1 MKKILILFFC
11 LIFINCKNSNKTQ
24 IHDILFESLDSN
36 YSGIDFINQLTY
48 KPYLNIIEYLYYY
61 NGGGVAVGDIN
72 NDGLED
78 IFFTANQEIDRLYL
92 NMGNLQFRDITLQ
105 ANLDLSPSWSNGVTM
120 DDINNDGFIDIYISK
135 LPMEGISINQRSHN
149 LLYINNGD
157 LTFTESSSDYGVDFS
172 GFSTQST
179 FFDYDRDGDL
189 DMYLMNHATH
199 SVRSYGTIKKRKEK
213 DSVSGD
219 RFYENLLDEGKS
231 AFIEVTEK
239 SGILSSPLGYGLALT
254 TTDINDDGWLDIYV
268 GNDFHEN
275 DYIYINNKDKTFTE
289 SFKKYFKHSSR
300 FTMGIDVADLNE
312 DGKLDIFT
320 TDMMPFD
327 SKIALKSGGEDTNKL
342 TKIKSDYGFEPQYS
356 RNHFHLKKPYG
367 DYAEIGLLTKT
378 YATDWSWSVLLQDY
392 DNDGNNDIFIS
403 NGIAKRPNDLDY
415 INYLST
421 SNYSS
426 FVLTKQNEMKEE
438 LINQMPE
445 LKIPNI
451 LFKNK
456 GMLDFG
462 NIKESFFGDPSYSN
476 GSAYS
481 DLDNDGDLDLIVN
494 NINSIASILENKT
507 SKENKSL
514 TIELKN
520 NKAIKGTRVTVF
532 KSNNKVDVKEAITT
546 RGFLSSSTH
555 RLHFGLGKSI
565 VDSISV
571 RWADGKTQI
580 VNGPFKEKIQIIYN
594 SGKFKEESIDVK
606 NNFSLSVLP
615 FKHEEDIYLD
625 YEREKLIPE
634 LLSSEGPA
642 FLLADFNNDKMLDI
656 FIGGA
661 RYRPS
666 QILIATKLGYEL
678 ADIKDF
684 RIDQKYEDVS
694 AATFDADNDGDMDIY
709 VVSGGNDYKENDEL
723 MMDRIYINDGNANFS
738 RLSVALPSTN
748 GSVVVSHDIDD
759 DGYDDLFVGSRSIP
773 GGYGLSP
780 YSFIIKNTR
789 DGNFEPIVQ
798 SRLGMVTDAKW
809 GNIDMDPELELI
821 VVGDW
826 TPIIVIDENEDGKFV
841 ASKLKGGENYYGL
854 WNTIELADLNDDGKS
869 DILVGNTG
877 KNFKWQPTIE
887 SPVYLYVDDFDENEQ
902 SDPII
907 FYDFF
912 GTYRPFNTKDD
923 LGSQMPMIKKRFNK
937 YKDFSKVE
945 TIENLTGKKEKNIL
959 EIKKLT
965 ELKSMLFINKG
976 EDFDPIPLPFEAQW
990 SSIQDFFWNK
1000 ETEEIFYIG
1009 NSEEFVT
1016 ELGAQSAN
1024 PGGIIEFDNQVIHKE
1039 FLPLPISL
1047 NLRRVVKL
1055 NNDNMLLIANN
1066 DYMYILKRTND

>member
-78 IFFTANQEIDRLYL
+78 VFFTANQEIDRLYL

>member
-1 MKKILILFFC
+1 MRKILILFFC
-11 LIFINCKNSNKTQ
+11 VSLINCKDSNEMPV
-24 IHDILFESLDSN
+24 HDILFESLDSN
-36 YSGIDFINQLTY
+36 FSGIDFINQLTF

-78 IFFTANQEIDRLYL
+78 IFFTANQGIDRLYL
-92 NMGNLQFRDITLQ
+92 NMGNLQFRDITRQ
-105 ANLDLSPSWSNGVTM
+105 AKLDLSPSWSNGVTM
-120 DDINNDGFIDIYISK
+120 DDVNNDGFIDIYVSK
-135 LPMEGISINQRSHN
+135 LPMEGLFKNQSTHN

-157 LTFTESSSDYGVDFS
+157 LTFTESSNDYGLDFL

-179 FFDYDRDGDL
+179 FFDYDKDGDL

-199 SVRSYGTIKKRKEK
+199 SVRSYGTTKKRKEK
-213 DSVSGD
+213 DSISGD
-219 RFYENLLDEGKS
+219 RFYENLLDEGKNE
-231 AFIEVTEK
+231 FIEVTEK

-327 SKIALKSGGEDTNKL
+327 SKIALKSGGEDTDKL

-356 RNHFHLKKPYG
+356 RNHFHLKKSYG
-367 DYAEIGLLTKT
+367 DYAEVGLLTKT

-392 DNDGNNDIFIS
+392 DNDGINDIFIS

-415 INYLST
+415 INYLSS
-421 SNYSS
+421 SNYSN
-426 FVLTKQNEMKEE
+426 FVLTKQNKMKEE
-438 LINQMPE
+438 LIDQMPE
-445 LKIPNI
+445 LKIPNM

-456 GMLDFG
+456 GNLDFG
-462 NIKESFFGDPSYSN
+462 NINQSFFGDPSYSN

-520 NKAIKGTRVTVF
+520 NKPIKGSRVTLF
-532 KSNNKVDVKEAITT
+532 KSNDKVDVKEAITT
-546 RGFLSSSTH
+546 RGFQSSSSH
-555 RLHFGLGKSI
+555 RLHFGLGKSK

-571 RWADGKTQI
+571 RWTDGKTQ
-580 VNGPFKEKIQIIYN
+580 NLTGPFKEKIQIIYN
-594 SGKFKEESIDVK
+594 PDQLKEKSIDVK

-615 FKHEEDIYLD
+615 YKHEEDTYLD

-642 FLLADFNNDKMLDI
+642 FILEDFNNDQMLDI

-666 QILIATKLGYEL
+666 QILIANESGYEL
-678 ADIKDF
+678 ADINDF

-694 AATFDADNDGDMDIY
+694 AASFDADNDGDMDIY

-738 RLSVALPSTN
+738 RLPVSLPSTN
-748 GSVVVSHDIDD
+748 GSIVVPHDIDN

-798 SRLGMVTDAKW
+798 SRLGMITDAKW
-809 GNIDMDPELELI
+809 GNIDSDPEFELI

-826 TPIIVIDENEDGKFV
+826 TPIIVIDENENGKFV

-854 WNTIELADLNDDGKS
+854 WNTVELADLNNDGKS

-877 KNFKWQPTIE
+877 KNFKWQPTME
-887 SPVYLYVDDFDENEQ
+887 LPVYLYVDDFDDNEQ

-912 GTYRPFNTKDD
+912 GTYRPFNTKDN
-923 LGSQMPMIKKRFNK
+923 LSSQMPMIKKRFNK

-965 ELKSMLFINKG
+965 ELKSMLFINEG
-976 EDFDPIPLPFEAQW
+976 ENFKPTVLPFESQW
-990 SSIQDFFWNK
+990 SSIQDFYWSNDTK
-1000 ETEEIFYIG
+1000 EIFYVG

-1016 ELGAQSAN
+1016 ELGIQSAN
-1024 PGGIIEFDNQVIHKE
+1024 PGGIIEFNNKPIHKE

-1055 NNDNMLLIANN
+1055 NNDNILLIAN
-1066 DYMYILKRTND
+1066 DDFMYILKRTND

>member
-1 MKKILILFFC
+1 MRKILILFFC
-11 LIFINCKNSNKTQ
+11 VSLINCKDSNEMPV
-24 IHDILFESLDSN
+24 HDILFESLDSN
-36 YSGIDFINQLTY
+36 FSGIDFINQLTF

-78 IFFTANQEIDRLYL
+78 IFFTANQGIDRLYL
-92 NMGNLQFRDITLQ
+92 NMGNLQFRDITRQ
-105 ANLDLSPSWSNGVTM
+105 AKLDLSPSWSNGVTM
-120 DDINNDGFIDIYISK
+120 DDVNNDGFIDIYVSK
-135 LPMEGISINQRSHN
+135 LPMEGLFKNQSTHN

-157 LTFTESSSDYGVDFS
+157 LTFTESSNDYGLDFL

-179 FFDYDRDGDL
+179 FFDYDKDGDL

-199 SVRSYGTIKKRKEK
+199 SVRSYGTTKKRKEK
-213 DSVSGD
+213 DSISGD
-219 RFYENLLDEGKS
+219 RFYENLLDEGKNE
-231 AFIEVTEK
+231 FIEVTEK

-327 SKIALKSGGEDTNKL
+327 SKIALKSGGEDTDKL

-356 RNHFHLKKPYG
+356 RNHFHLKKSYG
-367 DYAEIGLLTKT
+367 DYAEVGLLTKT

-392 DNDGNNDIFIS
+392 DNDGINDIFIS

-415 INYLST
+415 INYLSS
-421 SNYSS
+421 SNYSN
-426 FVLTKQNEMKEE
+426 FVLTKQNKMKEE
-438 LINQMPE
+438 LIDQMPE
-445 LKIPNI
+445 LKIPNM

-456 GMLDFG
+456 GNLDFG
-462 NIKESFFGDPSYSN
+462 NINQSFFGDPSYSN

-520 NKAIKGTRVTVF
+520 NKPIKGSRVTLF
-532 KSNNKVDVKEAITT
+532 KSNDKVEVKEAITT
-546 RGFLSSSTH
+546 RGFQSSSSH
-555 RLHFGLGKSI
+555 RLHFGLGKSK

-571 RWADGKTQI
+571 RWTDGKTQ
-580 VNGPFKEKIQIIYN
+580 NLTGPFKEKIQIIYN
-594 SGKFKEESIDVK
+594 PDQLKEKSIDVK

-615 FKHEEDIYLD
+615 YKHEEDTYLD

-642 FLLADFNNDKMLDI
+642 FILEDFNNDQMLDI

-666 QILIATKLGYEL
+666 QILIANESGYEL
-678 ADIKDF
+678 ADINDF

-694 AATFDADNDGDMDIY
+694 AASFDADNDGDMDIY

-738 RLSVALPSTN
+738 RLPVSLPSTN
-748 GSVVVSHDIDD
+748 GSIVVPHDIDN

-798 SRLGMVTDAKW
+798 SRLGMITDAKW
-809 GNIDMDPELELI
+809 GNIDSDPEFELI

-826 TPIIVIDENEDGKFV
+826 TPIIVIDENENGKFV

-854 WNTIELADLNDDGKS
+854 WNTVELADLNNDGKS

-877 KNFKWQPTIE
+877 KNFKWQPTME
-887 SPVYLYVDDFDENEQ
+887 SPVYLYIDDFDDNEQ

-912 GTYRPFNTKDD
+912 GTYRPFNTKDN
-923 LGSQMPMIKKRFNK
+923 LSSQMPMIKKRFNK

-965 ELKSMLFINKG
+965 ELKSMLFINEG
-976 EDFDPIPLPFEAQW
+976 ENFKPTVLPFESQW
-990 SSIQDFFWNK
+990 SSIQDFYWSNDTK
-1000 ETEEIFYIG
+1000 EIFYVG

-1016 ELGAQSAN
+1016 ELGIQSAN
-1024 PGGIIEFDNQVIHKE
+1024 PGGIIEFNNKPIHKE

-1055 NNDNMLLIANN
+1055 NNDNILLIAN
-1066 DYMYILKRTND
+1066 DDFMYILKRTND

>member
-92 NMGNLQFRDITLQ
+92 NMGNLQFRDITQQ

-1016 ELGAQSAN
+1016 ELGVQSAN

>member
-1 MKKILILFFC
+1 
-11 LIFINCKNSNKTQ
+11 
-24 IHDILFESLDSN
+24 
-36 YSGIDFINQLTY
+36 
-48 KPYLNIIEYLYYY
+48 
-61 NGGGVAVGDIN
+61 
-72 NDGLED
+72 
-78 IFFTANQEIDRLYL
+78 
-92 NMGNLQFRDITLQ
+92 
-105 ANLDLSPSWSNGVTM
+105 
-120 DDINNDGFIDIYISK
+120 
-135 LPMEGISINQRSHN
+135 
-149 LLYINNGD
+149 
-157 LTFTESSSDYGVDFS
+157 
-172 GFSTQST
+172 
-179 FFDYDRDGDL
+179 
-189 DMYLMNHATH
+189 
-199 SVRSYGTIKKRKEK
+199 
-213 DSVSGD
+213 
-219 RFYENLLDEGKS
+219 
-231 AFIEVTEK
+231 
-239 SGILSSPLGYGLALT
+239 
-254 TTDINDDGWLDIYV
+254 
-268 GNDFHEN
+268 
-275 DYIYINNKDKTFTE
+275 
-289 SFKKYFKHSSR
+289 
-300 FTMGIDVADLNE
+300 
-312 DGKLDIFT
+312 
-320 TDMMPFD
+320 
-327 SKIALKSGGEDTNKL
+327 
-342 TKIKSDYGFEPQYS
+342 
-356 RNHFHLKKPYG
+356 
-367 DYAEIGLLTKT
+367 
-378 YATDWSWSVLLQDY
+378 
-392 DNDGNNDIFIS
+392 
-403 NGIAKRPNDLDY
+403 
-415 INYLST
+415 
-421 SNYSS
+421 
-426 FVLTKQNEMKEE
+426 MKEE

-462 NIKESFFGDPSYSN
+462 KIKESFFGDPSYSN

-826 TPIIVIDENEDGKFV
+826 TPIIVIDKNEDGKFV

-887 SPVYLYVDDFDENEQ
+887 LPVYLYVDDFDENEQ

>member
-1 MKKILILFFC
+1 
-11 LIFINCKNSNKTQ
+11 
-24 IHDILFESLDSN
+24 
-36 YSGIDFINQLTY
+36 
-48 KPYLNIIEYLYYY
+48 
-61 NGGGVAVGDIN
+61 
-72 NDGLED
+72 
-78 IFFTANQEIDRLYL
+78 
-92 NMGNLQFRDITLQ
+92 
-105 ANLDLSPSWSNGVTM
+105 
-120 DDINNDGFIDIYISK
+120 
-135 LPMEGISINQRSHN
+135 
-149 LLYINNGD
+149 
-157 LTFTESSSDYGVDFS
+157 
-172 GFSTQST
+172 
-179 FFDYDRDGDL
+179 
-189 DMYLMNHATH
+189 
-199 SVRSYGTIKKRKEK
+199 
-213 DSVSGD
+213 
-219 RFYENLLDEGKS
+219 
-231 AFIEVTEK
+231 
-239 SGILSSPLGYGLALT
+239 
-254 TTDINDDGWLDIYV
+254 
-268 GNDFHEN
+268 
-275 DYIYINNKDKTFTE
+275 
-289 SFKKYFKHSSR
+289 
-300 FTMGIDVADLNE
+300 
-312 DGKLDIFT
+312 
-320 TDMMPFD
+320 
-327 SKIALKSGGEDTNKL
+327 
-342 TKIKSDYGFEPQYS
+342 
-356 RNHFHLKKPYG
+356 
-367 DYAEIGLLTKT
+367 
-378 YATDWSWSVLLQDY
+378 
-392 DNDGNNDIFIS
+392 
-403 NGIAKRPNDLDY
+403 
-415 INYLST
+415 
-421 SNYSS
+421 
-426 FVLTKQNEMKEE
+426 MKEE

-520 NKAIKGTRVTVF
+520 KKAIKGSRVTVF

-546 RGFLSSSTH
+546 RGFQSSTTH

-678 ADIKDF
+678 ADINDF

-809 GNIDMDPELELI
+809 GNIDMDPEFELI

-841 ASKLKGGENYYGL
+841 ALSASMQSILL
-854 WNTIELADLNDDGKS
+854 WFMEYN
-869 DILVGNTG
+869 
-877 KNFKWQPTIE
+877 
-887 SPVYLYVDDFDENEQ
+887 
-902 SDPII
+902 
-907 FYDFF
+907 
-912 GTYRPFNTKDD
+912 
-923 LGSQMPMIKKRFNK
+923 
-937 YKDFSKVE
+937 
-945 TIENLTGKKEKNIL
+945 
-959 EIKKLT
+959 
-965 ELKSMLFINKG
+965 
-976 EDFDPIPLPFEAQW
+976 
-990 SSIQDFFWNK
+990 
-1000 ETEEIFYIG
+1000 
-1009 NSEEFVT
+1009 
-1016 ELGAQSAN
+1016 
-1024 PGGIIEFDNQVIHKE
+1024 
-1039 FLPLPISL
+1039 
-1047 NLRRVVKL
+1047 
-1055 NNDNMLLIANN
+1055 
-1066 DYMYILKRTND
+1066 

>member
-11 LIFINCKNSNKTQ
+11 LILIKCNKSNETYIN
-24 IHDILFESLDSN
+24 DILFESIESN
-36 YSGIDFINQLTY
+36 FSGVDFVNQLAY

-92 NMGNLQFRDITLQ
+92 NMGNLQFRDITRQ
-105 ANLDLSPSWSNGVTM
+105 AKLDLSPSWSNGVTM
-120 DDINNDGFIDIYISK
+120 DDVNNDGFIDIYVSK
-135 LPMEGISINQRSHN
+135 LPMEGLFKNQSTHN

-157 LTFTESSSDYGVDFS
+157 LTFTESSSNYGLDFL

-199 SVRSYGTIKKRKEK
+199 SVRSYGTTKKRKEK
-213 DSVSGD
+213 DSISGD
-219 RFYENLLDEGKS
+219 RFYENLLDEGKNK
-231 AFIEVTEK
+231 FIEVTDK

-254 TTDINDDGWLDIYV
+254 TTDVNDDGWLDIYV

-275 DYIYINNKDKTFTE
+275 DYLYINNGDKTFTE

-300 FTMGIDVADLNE
+300 FTMGVDVADMNE
-312 DGKLDIFT
+312 DGRLDIFT

-327 SKIALKSGGEDTNKL
+327 SKIALKSGGEDSDKL
-342 TKIKSDYGFEPQYS
+342 TRIKSDYGFELQYS

-392 DNDGNNDIFIS
+392 DNDGINDIFIS

-445 LKIPNI
+445 LKIPNM

-456 GMLDFG
+456 GNFDFG
-462 NIKESFFGDPSYSN
+462 NIKESFFGEPSYSN

-494 NINSIASILENKT
+494 NINSIASILENKS

-520 NKAIKGTRVTVF
+520 NKAIKGSKVTVF

-546 RGFLSSSTH
+546 RGFQSSSTH

-571 RWADGKTQI
+571 RWADGKSQI
-580 VNGPFKEKIQIIYN
+580 LYGPFKEKIQITKN
-594 SGKFKEESIDVK
+594 SNQSKKESTDFKA
-606 NNFSLSVLP
+606 NFSLSVLP
-615 FKHEEDIYLD
+615 YKHEEDIYLD

-642 FLLADFNNDKMLDI
+642 FLLADFNDDQMLDI

-666 QILIATKLGYEL
+666 QLLIANKVGYEL
-678 ADIKDF
+678 ADINDF
-684 RIDQKYEDVS
+684 RVDQKYEDVS
-694 AATFDADNDGDMDIY
+694 ATTFDADNDGDLDIY

-738 RLSVALPSTN
+738 RLPVALPSTN
-748 GSVVVSHDIDD
+748 GSVVASHDIDN

-789 DGNFEPIVQ
+789 DGNFKPIVK

-809 GNIDMDPELELI
+809 GNIDEDPEYELI
-821 VVGDW
+821 VSGDW
-826 TPIIVIDENEDGKFV
+826 APVVVIDENEEGKFQ
-841 ASKLKGGENYYGL
+841 ASPLTGGEDYYGL
-854 WNTIELADLNDDGKS
+854 WNSIELADLNNDGKL
-869 DILVGNTG
+869 DILAGNTG

-887 SPVYLYVDDFDENEQ
+887 SPVYLYLDDFDDNQQ

-907 FYDFF
+907 FYEFF
-912 GTYRPFNTKDD
+912 GTYRPFNTKDN
-923 LGSQMPMIKKRFNK
+923 LASQMPMIKKRFNK

-945 TIENLTGKKEKNIL
+945 TIQNLTGKKKKNIL

-965 ELKSMLFINKG
+965 DLNSMIFINKG
-976 EDFDPIPLPFEAQW
+976 NKFDKTTLPFEAQW
-990 SSIQDFFWNK
+990 SSINDFYWDK
-1000 ETEEIFYIG
+1000 ETKEIFYVG

-1016 ELGAQSAN
+1016 ELGVQSAN
-1024 PGGIIEFDNQVIHKE
+1024 PGGIIQFDDHAIHKE
-1039 FLPLPISL
+1039 FLPLPIKL
-1047 NLRRVVKL
+1047 NLRKVIKL
-1055 NNDNMLLIANN
+1055 NNQNMLLIAND
-1066 DYMYILKRTND
+1066 DYMYILKRIND